1 MSVKKITGRE
11 FTLNVLNG
19 ISMGVVVSLIPG
31 ALLGQLMQALAKIW
45 PTFAHAVLDI
55 TTFNMSLLP
64 AMAGF
69 SVGYLFKMNMV
80 QMSSIAGAAMV
91 GSGVIVKTQQGFG
104 LAGTGDVINVGV
116 TIVFSVLLAW
126 LVGNKFKNYTILL
139 LPIIVIV
146 IGGSLG
152 LLVLPYVKAMTGL
165 IGAGIKTFT
174 LLQPILMGVLMG
186 NAFAVLICSPISS
199 VGIAAAIGI
208 TGIASGSANLG
219 ITAGAFTL
227 AIMGSS
233 VNSLGT
239 VIAHFF
245 GTPKIQMGNMLEK
258 PILYLPVVI
267 SSAIMG
273 GLGAVFNIQGTP
285 MSAGFGFSGL
295 VGPLTA
301 YGFMAPGWLSI
312 LSLSCLFVVLPVLL
326 GYLIKYIFID
336 KRKLISATDLLLKTD

>member
-126 LVGNKFKNYTILL
+126 LTGNKFKNYTILL

-152 LLVLPYVKAMTGL
+152 LLVLPYVKAVTAL

-186 NAFAVLICSPISS
+186 SAFAVLICSPISS
-199 VGIAAAIGI
+199 VGIAVAAIGI

-239 VIAHFF
+239 VIAHFLVRLRS
-245 GTPKIQMGNMLEK
+245 KW
-258 PILYLPVVI
+258 
-267 SSAIMG
+267 AICWK
-273 GLGAVFNIQGTP
+273 N
-285 MSAGFGFSGL
+285 
-295 VGPLTA
+295 
-301 YGFMAPGWLSI
+301 
-312 LSLSCLFVVLPVLL
+312 LF
-326 GYLIKYIFID
+326 FIYQ
-336 KRKLISATDLLLKTD
+336 

>member
-126 LVGNKFKNYTILL
+126 LTGNKFKNYTILL

-152 LLVLPYVKAMTGL
+152 LLVLPYVKAVTAL

-186 NAFAVLICSPISS
+186 SAFAVLICSPISS

-227 AIMGSS
+227 AIMGS
-233 VNSLGT
+233 

-273 GLGAVFNIQGTP
+273 GLGAVFDIQGTP

-326 GYLIKYIFID
+326 GYLMKYIFID

>member
-1 MSVKKITGRE
+1 M
-11 FTLNVLNG
+11 
-19 ISMGVVVSLIPG
+19 
-31 ALLGQLMQALAKIW
+31 
-45 PTFAHAVLDI
+45 
-55 TTFNMSLLP
+55 
-64 AMAGF
+64 
-69 SVGYLFKMNMV
+69 
-80 QMSSIAGAAMV
+80 
-91 GSGVIVKTQQGFG
+91 
-104 LAGTGDVINVGV
+104 
-116 TIVFSVLLAW
+116 
-126 LVGNKFKNYTILL
+126 
-139 LPIIVIV
+139 
-146 IGGSLG
+146 
-152 LLVLPYVKAMTGL
+152 
-165 IGAGIKTFT
+165 
-174 LLQPILMGVLMG
+174 
-186 NAFAVLICSPISS
+186 LICSPISS
-199 VGIAAAIGI
+199 V
-208 TGIASGSANLG
+208 GIASGSANLG

-273 GLGAVFNIQGTP
+273 GLGAIFNIQGTP

-326 GYLIKYIFID
+326 GYLMKYIFID
-336 KRKLISATDLLLKTD
+336 KKKLISATDLLLKTN

>member
-1 MSVKKITGRE
+1 
-11 FTLNVLNG
+11 
-19 ISMGVVVSLIPG
+19 
-31 ALLGQLMQALAKIW
+31 
-45 PTFAHAVLDI
+45 
-55 TTFNMSLLP
+55 
-64 AMAGF
+64 
-69 SVGYLFKMNMV
+69 
-80 QMSSIAGAAMV
+80 MV

-126 LVGNKFKNYTILL
+126 LTGNKFKNYTILL

-152 LLVLPYVKAMTGL
+152 LLVLPYVKAVTAL

-186 NAFAVLICSPISS
+186 SAFAVLICSPISS

-273 GLGAVFNIQGTP
+273 GLGAVFDIQGTP

-326 GYLIKYIFID
+326 GYLMKYIFID

>member
-116 TIVFSVLLAW
+116 TIVFSGLLAW
-126 LVGNKFKNYTILL
+126 LTGNKFKNYTILL

-152 LLVLPYVKAMTGL
+152 LLVLPYVKAVTAL

-186 NAFAVLICSPISS
+186 SAFAVLICSPISS

-208 TGIASGSANLG
+208 TGIASGSAN
-219 ITAGAFTL
+219 
-227 AIMGSS
+227 
-233 VNSLGT
+233 
-239 VIAHFF
+239 
-245 GTPKIQMGNMLEK
+245 
-258 PILYLPVVI
+258 
-267 SSAIMG
+267 
-273 GLGAVFNIQGTP
+273 
-285 MSAGFGFSGL
+285 
-295 VGPLTA
+295 
-301 YGFMAPGWLSI
+301 
-312 LSLSCLFVVLPVLL
+312 
-326 GYLIKYIFID
+326 
-336 KRKLISATDLLLKTD
+336 

>member
-126 LVGNKFKNYTILL
+126 LIGNKFKNYTILL

-152 LLVLPYVKAMTGL
+152 LLVLPYVKAVTGL

-186 NAFAVLICSPISS
+186 SAFAVLICSPISS
-199 VGIAAAIGI
+199 VGI

-258 PILYLPVVI
+258 PILYLPVAI

-273 GLGAVFNIQGTP
+273 GLGAVFDIQGTP

-326 GYLIKYIFID
+326 GYLMKYIFID

>member
-31 ALLGQLMQALAKIW
+31 ALLGQLMQALAKVW

-126 LVGNKFKNYTILL
+126 LTGNKFKNYTILL

-152 LLVLPYVKAMTGL
+152 LLVLPYVKAMTAL

-186 NAFAVLICSPISS
+186 SAFAVLICSPISS

-227 AIMGSS
+227 AIMG
-233 VNSLGT
+233 T

-273 GLGAVFNIQGTP
+273 GLGAVFDIQGTP

-326 GYLIKYIFID
+326 GYLMKYIFID

>member
-152 LLVLPYVKAMTGL
+152 LLVLPYVKAVTAL

-174 LLQPILMGVLMG
+174 DR
-186 NAFAVLICSPISS
+186 
-199 VGIAAAIGI
+199 
-208 TGIASGSANLG
+208 
-219 ITAGAFTL
+219 
-227 AIMGSS
+227 
-233 VNSLGT
+233 
-239 VIAHFF
+239 
-245 GTPKIQMGNMLEK
+245 K
-258 PILYLPVVI
+258 
-267 SSAIMG
+267 
-273 GLGAVFNIQGTP
+273 
-285 MSAGFGFSGL
+285 
-295 VGPLTA
+295 
-301 YGFMAPGWLSI
+301 SI
-312 LSLSCLFVVLPVLL
+312 V
-326 GYLIKYIFID
+326 
-336 KRKLISATDLLLKTD
+336 

>member
-126 LVGNKFKNYTILL
+126 LTGNKFKNYTILL
-139 LPIIVIV
+139 LPIIVII

-152 LLVLPYVKAMTGL
+152 LLVLPYVKAVTGF

-174 LLQPILMGVLMG
+174 LLQPILMGSLMG
-186 NAFAVLICSPISS
+186 ISFAVLICSPISS

-219 ITAGAFTL
+219 ITAGAFT
-227 AIMGSS
+227 
-233 VNSLGT
+233 
-239 VIAHFF
+239 
-245 GTPKIQMGNMLEK
+245 
-258 PILYLPVVI
+258 
-267 SSAIMG
+267 
-273 GLGAVFNIQGTP
+273 
-285 MSAGFGFSGL
+285 
-295 VGPLTA
+295 
-301 YGFMAPGWLSI
+301 
-312 LSLSCLFVVLPVLL
+312 
-326 GYLIKYIFID
+326 
-336 KRKLISATDLLLKTD
+336 

>member
-126 LVGNKFKNYTILL
+126 LIGNKFKNYTTTYFD
-139 LPIIVIV
+139 
-146 IGGSLG
+146 GGLNG
-152 LLVLPYVKAMTGL
+152 ERVCCVDL
-165 IGAGIKTFT
+165 
-174 LLQPILMGVLMG
+174 
-186 NAFAVLICSPISS
+186 FADQF
-199 VGIAAAIGI
+199 
-208 TGIASGSANLG
+208 SGDRSCDRDHGDRLG
-219 ITAGAFTL
+219 I
-227 AIMGSS
+227 
-233 VNSLGT
+233 
-239 VIAHFF
+239 
-245 GTPKIQMGNMLEK
+245 
-258 PILYLPVVI
+258 
-267 SSAIMG
+267 
-273 GLGAVFNIQGTP
+273 
-285 MSAGFGFSGL
+285 
-295 VGPLTA
+295 
-301 YGFMAPGWLSI
+301 
-312 LSLSCLFVVLPVLL
+312 C
-326 GYLIKYIFID
+326 
-336 KRKLISATDLLLKTD
+336 

>member
-19 ISMGVVVSLIPG
+19 ISMGAVVSLIPG

-126 LVGNKFKNYTILL
+126 LIGNKFKNYTILL

-152 LLVLPYVKAMTGL
+152 LLVLPYVKAVTAL

-186 NAFAVLICSPISS
+186 ISCIVAYIDNAHIDNWYARYY
-199 VGIAAAIGI
+199 A
-208 TGIASGSANLG
+208 T
-219 ITAGAFTL
+219 
-227 AIMGSS
+227 
-233 VNSLGT
+233 
-239 VIAHFF
+239 
-245 GTPKIQMGNMLEK
+245 GTPITKQDDVFWYDEYRVME
-258 PILYLPVVI
+258 YRD
-267 SSAIMG
+267 
-273 GLGAVFNIQGTP
+273 GALC
-285 MSAGFGFSGL
+285 S
-295 VGPLTA
+295 
-301 YGFMAPGWLSI
+301 WLSYVFWD
-312 LSLSCLFVVLPVLL
+312 SPEHYEEAKHNSEWNFL
-326 GYLIKYIFID
+326 GLQNDTHLMTCRIYSFDENLEPYY
-336 KRKLISATDLLLKTD
+336 RKDFQVMNYDDMLAELQNNGYKIIQ